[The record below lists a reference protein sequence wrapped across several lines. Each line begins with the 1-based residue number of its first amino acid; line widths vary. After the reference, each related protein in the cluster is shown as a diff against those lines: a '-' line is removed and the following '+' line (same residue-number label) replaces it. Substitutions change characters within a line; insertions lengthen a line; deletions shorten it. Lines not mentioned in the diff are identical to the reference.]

1 MLCCETANSSE
12 SPIAI
17 RPRILQGCWL
27 WVSMA
32 LAAAACGGGNSASS
46 PPPTPPTLSAIAL
59 SPSALSLS
67 AGGASQL
74 TVTGSY
80 SDGSTKTLAA
90 SGEIF
95 ASSNSGVATVSSL
108 GVVTLLT
115 TASVGASATII
126 ATDAA
131 SGVATSTA
139 KSTVVTV
146 SPPVLVSIALSPAAV
161 SVGPGSTTQL
171 KVTGTY
177 SDGSTQTL
185 SAASEVF
192 ESSNTAAATVSATG
206 LVTSPGNAVSGSAS
220 IITATDTASG
230 LTTSTNNGTVVTIAP
245 NTAGPPTTSSVTAA
259 EQTAQNAT
267 SCTALQ
273 PFYWEIGDAQGALA
287 SGSST
292 QTGGTA
298 VTAATKL
305 LLASASK
312 WIYGMYVVQNRG
324 GAANLSAADVKF
336 LNFTSGYSYMDTLTQ
351 SATCTAPATGA
362 DSINYCLTLPSS
374 TPGETYA
381 SHNAATD
388 GVFDYDGGHEENHA
402 GQLQPEINGLDT
414 TQLGA
419 AIAAGLNVSG
429 ITLRYNQPLL
439 AGGIFAS
446 ANDYSAILRAVLAG
460 RLGMLDAL
468 GTNAVCAWVGAGC
481 DAASSPAVTV
491 KWHYSIA
498 HWIEDDPAT
507 GDGAFS
513 SPGAFGFYPWIESNK
528 RFYGVISRYAPANGE
543 IQNGLASSQCGHALR
558 TAWETGLPQ

>member
-1 MLCCETANSSE
+1 
-12 SPIAI
+12 
-17 RPRILQGCWL
+17 
-27 WVSMA
+27 
-32 LAAAACGGGNSASS
+32 
-46 PPPTPPTLSAIAL
+46 
-59 SPSALSLS
+59 
-67 AGGASQL
+67 
-74 TVTGSY
+74 
-80 SDGSTKTLAA
+80 
-90 SGEIF
+90 
-95 ASSNSGVATVSSL
+95 
-108 GVVTLLT
+108 
-115 TASVGASATII
+115 
-126 ATDAA
+126 
-131 SGVATSTA
+131 
-139 KSTVVTV
+139 
-146 SPPVLVSIALSPAAV
+146 
-161 SVGPGSTTQL
+161 
-171 KVTGTY
+171 
-177 SDGSTQTL
+177 
-185 SAASEVF
+185 
-192 ESSNTAAATVSATG
+192 
-206 LVTSPGNAVSGSAS
+206 
-220 IITATDTASG
+220 
-230 LTTSTNNGTVVTIAP
+230 
-245 NTAGPPTTSSVTAA
+245 
-259 EQTAQNAT
+259 
-267 SCTALQ
+267 LQ